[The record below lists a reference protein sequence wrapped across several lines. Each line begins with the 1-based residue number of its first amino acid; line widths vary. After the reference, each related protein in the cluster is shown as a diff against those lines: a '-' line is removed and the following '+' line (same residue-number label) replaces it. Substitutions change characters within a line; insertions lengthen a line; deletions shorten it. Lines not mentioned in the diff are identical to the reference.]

1 MTAMKRLYLPSFAL
15 ALTALAGC
23 AALAPQSFPPGTS
36 MAEVEAR
43 LGKPPVIVKAADGG
57 TVWQYPTGPVGQ
69 TTFIVQFGPDQR
81 TKAAY
86 QALTM
91 QEFAKIQ
98 RGITRDQV
106 RLLLGPPGET
116 MSFGR
121 MNEEVWSYR
130 YQAAA
135 SDNRIFN
142 VHFDASTGYV
152 RATSDQVDPLLNPW
166 DMSAPSAS

>member
-1 MTAMKRLYLPSFAL
+1 MSTPHRLAATALPAALLLAGCTAVQSPSFA
-15 ALTALAGC
+15 
-23 AALAPQSFPPGTS
+23 PGTS
-36 MAEVEAR
+36 MSEVESRMGRPGNVAR
-43 LGKPPVIVKAADGG
+43 APDGD

-69 TTFIVQFGPDQR
+69 TTFIVRFGPDQR

-86 QALTM
+86 QALTL
-91 QEFAKIQ
+91 QQFAKVR
-98 RGITRDQV
+98 RGIDRDEV

-116 MSFGR
+116 MRFAR

-152 RATSDQVDPLLNPW
+152 RGTSDQIDPLLNPTNF
-166 DMSAPSAS
+166 DSTSNS